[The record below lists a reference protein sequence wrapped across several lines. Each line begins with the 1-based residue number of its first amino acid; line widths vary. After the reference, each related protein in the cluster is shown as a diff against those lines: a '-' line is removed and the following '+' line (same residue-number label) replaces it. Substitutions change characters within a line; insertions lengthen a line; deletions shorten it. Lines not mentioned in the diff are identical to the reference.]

1 MNKTLQIEGMTCG
14 HCKTKVEK
22 ALIELNEINT
32 AEVDLID
39 GTSEIIGD
47 EEISDELLIKTI
59 SEAGYKLLSIADDI
73 S

>member
-14 HCKTKVEK
+14 HCKTTVEK

-39 GTSEIIGD
+39 GTAEITGA

-59 SEAGYKLLSIADDI
+59 SAAGYKLLSIADDI
-73 S
+73 